1 MKLAFSLWAAQFM
14 TFLTFGSIS
23 LFVNMIL
30 AYLSSKTGKI
40 SCPLYLFRLGCLFF
54 FFFEDF
60 WSSSYDFVCVC
71 VSGTLFIINCGM
83 KGKVYFVLLNFLPI
97 LDLLSSGFSQKLI

>member
-14 TFLTFGSIS
+14 TFLTFASIS

-54 FFFEDF
+54 FFLRIFGLL
-60 WSSSYDFVCVC
+60 VMILCVC
-71 VSGTLFIINCGM
+71 VYLELYS
-83 KGKVYFVLLNFLPI
+83 LLI
-97 LDLLSSGFSQKLI
+97 VE